1 MQIVTWGMDKSFK
14 KQPLS
19 FLYVLTICGFDLTT
33 DTPACLSPFFLSYW
47 MTPHFSGIMSL
58 LCFKSRLVLSNSFH
72 SSHSHVL
79 PFYCTFFIIWYFII
93 EHFTLLL
100 RCTVSQSRLTVLLLV
115 TGECGGWD
123 VIGWGPYGKHS
134 WYLLSSLLLGNFW
147 ESFSTRGKKMF
158 PFPFSFLLK
167 YFFLF
172 TVLYIQDLLKYIV
185 LSFNTQVLRNNV
197 A

>member
-1 MQIVTWGMDKSFK
+1 M
-14 KQPLS
+14 
-19 FLYVLTICGFDLTT
+19 LTICGFDLTT
-33 DTPACLSPFFLSYW
+33 DTPAGLSQFFSVILNDS
-47 MTPHFSGIMSL
+47 SL
-58 LCFKSRLVLSNSFH
+58 LWYNVSFVLVLSYSFH

-100 RCTVSQSRLTVLLLV
+100 RCTISQSRLTVLLLV

-147 ESFSTRGKKMF
+147 ESSSTRGKKMF
-158 PFPFSFLLK
+158 PFLFSFLLK

-172 TVLYIQDLLKYIV
+172 PVLYIQDLLK
-185 LSFNTQVLRNNV
+185 
-197 A
+197 